1 MRVSIHKKYTF
12 VVSIALLVTVLAFM
26 ALVRWAVVGYY
37 EQKVRASDA
46 QITRVLARHIERS
59 IRSEDEVIGMLS
71 DYPDLFE
78 STQEEQ
84 QFVLLKTA
92 RNHPHYELL
101 AIVDMNG
108 MQIARSWGQCAP
120 RGDRQWF
127 LDFAKTKRG
136 AISNVYTSRSTG
148 NPIVTIT
155 KGIYDENGSAVGLIM
170 ADIRT
175 TYLQQIIRSCNNDPD
190 CEVYLLD
197 NDGNAIAAPDS
208 RDAASIDAALA
219 GADSGRHFINDAGQE
234 CIGAYQTIDIP
245 EINLHWRL
253 MFVRYYDA
261 ALAPVTAIMQR
272 TALLGF
278 VVVLLV
284 AFALYFMSR
293 RMTRGFLRAGQV
305 IRLVGQGD
313 YSQRFEYHADDELG
327 DIAKNLNHMIDLLV
341 SAQRKQQAAAEK
353 IEDMAYHD
361 GLTGLPNRRHFMET
375 ARDVLVRAYGTNRVA
390 ALFFIDLDKF
400 KAVNDTYGHA
410 AGDELLIEVGRRLT
424 HIAGRIEL
432 VCRLG
437 GDEFLMFLPGAND
450 LEVAQKGQHIIDVL
464 ERPIHLAGAG
474 VDAHISASIGIA
486 RYPGDATTIDAL
498 VQLADAA
505 MYEAKAAG
513 RGRYVIT
520 REGEGAE

>member
-1 MRVSIHKKYTF
+1 
-12 VVSIALLVTVLAFM
+12 
-26 ALVRWAVVGYY
+26 
-37 EQKVRASDA
+37 
-46 QITRVLARHIERS
+46 
-59 IRSEDEVIGMLS
+59 
-71 DYPDLFE
+71 
-78 STQEEQ
+78 
-84 QFVLLKTA
+84 
-92 RNHPHYELL
+92 
-101 AIVDMNG
+101 
-108 MQIARSWGQCAP
+108 
-120 RGDRQWF
+120 
-127 LDFAKTKRG
+127 
-136 AISNVYTSRSTG
+136 
-148 NPIVTIT
+148 
-155 KGIYDENGSAVGLIM
+155 
-170 ADIRT
+170 
-175 TYLQQIIRSCNNDPD
+175 
-190 CEVYLLD
+190 
-197 NDGNAIAAPDS
+197 
-208 RDAASIDAALA
+208 
-219 GADSGRHFINDAGQE
+219 
-234 CIGAYQTIDIP
+234 
-245 EINLHWRL
+245 
-253 MFVRYYDA
+253 
-261 ALAPVTAIMQR
+261 
-272 TALLGF
+272 
-278 VVVLLV
+278 
-284 AFALYFMSR
+284 MSR

-486 RYPGDATTIDAL
+486 RYPDDATTIDAL

-505 MYEAKAAG
+505 MYEAKANG

-520 REGEGAE
+520 QEGEK

>member
-46 QITRVLARHIERS
+46 QLTRVLARHIERS

-84 QFVLLKTA
+84 QFTLLKTA

-101 AIVDMNG
+101 AIVNMDG

-120 RGDRQWF
+120 RGDRAWF

-136 AISNVYTSRSTG
+136 AISDVYTSRSTG

-155 KGIYDENGSAVGLIM
+155 KGIYDENGSAIGLIM

-175 TYLQQIIRSCNNDPD
+175 TDLQQIIRSCNNDPD

-197 NDGNAIAAPDS
+197 NDGNAIAAPDTK
-208 RDAASIDAALA
+208 DAASIDAALE
-219 GADSGRHFINDAGQE
+219 GAS
-234 CIGAYQTIDIP
+234 
-245 EINLHWRL
+245 INLHWRL

-278 VVVLLV
+278 VVVLIV

-432 VCRLG
+432 VCRG

-464 ERPIHLAGAG
+464 ERPIHLSGAG

-486 RYPGDATTIDAL
+486 RYPVDATTIDAL

-520 REGEGAE
+520 QEKEE

>member
-1 MRVSIHKKYTF
+1 MRVSIHKKYAF
-12 VVSIALLVTVLAFM
+12 VISIALLVTVLAFM
-26 ALVRWAVVGYY
+26 GIVRWAVVGYY
-37 EQKVRASDA
+37 EEKVRANDT
-46 QITRVLARHIERS
+46 QLTRVLAQHIERT
-59 IRSEDEVIGMLS
+59 IRSDDEVIGMLA

-78 STQEEQ
+78 RSVDDQ

-101 AIVDMNG
+101 AIVDMDG
-108 MQIARSWGQCAP
+108 EQIARSWGQCGP
-120 RGDRQWF
+120 RGDRAWF
-127 LDFAKTKRG
+127 QDFARTKRG

-155 KGIYDENGSAVGLIM
+155 KGMYDEYGNAIGLIM

-175 TYLQQIIRSCNNDPD
+175 TDMQQIIRSCNNDPD

-197 NDGNAIAAPDS
+197 NEGNPIAAPEA
-208 RDAASIDAALA
+208 RDASSVEEALS
-219 GADSGRHFINDAGQE
+219 GAESGRHFTNDEGKE
-234 CIGAYQTIDIP
+234 CIGVYQTIDIP
-245 EINLHWRL
+245 EINLHWHL
-253 MFVRYYDA
+253 MFVRDYEE
-261 ALAPVTAIMQR
+261 ALAPVTAIMER
-272 TALLGF
+272 TLLLGF
-278 VVVLLV
+278 VVVVIVVL
-284 AFALYFMSR
+284 AMYFMSR

-313 YSQRFEYHADDELG
+313 YSQRFEYHGNDELG
-327 DIAKNLNHMIDLLV
+327 DIATNLNHMIDLLV

-353 IEDMAYHD
+353 IEDMAFHD
-361 GLTGLPNRRHFMET
+361 SLTGLPNRRHFMES

-450 LEVAQKGQHIIDVL
+450 LEVAEKGQHVIDVL
-464 ERPIHLAGAG
+464 ERPIRLTGAN
-474 VDAHISASIGIA
+474 VDAYISASIGIA
-486 RYPGDATTIDAL
+486 RYPVDATTIDAL

-505 MYEAKAAG
+505 MYEAKANG
-513 RGRYVIT
+513 RGRYVVT
-520 REGEGAE
+520 REGAGE